1 MKAQAS
7 APFLLVLFALL
18 LFTGNSEPA
27 KGLAQQEG
35 GGGGSGGFYASLGSG
50 VACAYSVMKP
60 VQFVALEASY
70 VLLLYGLVLWGNP
83 DFEARVVEAIV
94 LTWFAF
100 ETYATNY
107 ALGLFHFCAPFWASL
122 TA

>member
-1 MKAQAS
+1 MKAEAS

-18 LFTGNSEPA
+18 LFTGNSEPTRA
-27 KGLAQQEG
+27 VAQQEG
-35 GGGGSGGFYASLGSG
+35 GGGGGFYATLGSG

-60 VQFVALEASY
+60 VQYVALEASY

-107 ALGLFHFCAPFWASL
+107 ALGLFRFCAPFWASL